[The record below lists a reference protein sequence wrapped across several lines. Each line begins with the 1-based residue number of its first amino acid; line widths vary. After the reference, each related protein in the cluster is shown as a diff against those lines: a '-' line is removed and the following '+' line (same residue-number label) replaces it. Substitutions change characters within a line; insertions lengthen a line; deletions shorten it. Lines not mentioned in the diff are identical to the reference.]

1 VLSRRGWLHL
11 FTRGTLAAMGDAAMT
26 HRMSAPEYL
35 AWERNQTEKHEYH
48 RGEVFAMAGGKPR
61 HNLLSATAVVALHT
75 ALRGKG
81 CLVLSSDQRIAA
93 GSGER
98 YVYADAVVVCGG
110 LKMEQGTDDVL
121 TNPSV
126 IIEILSPSTE
136 AYDRGQ
142 KWEAYQRLASL
153 TDYLLVSQTSARV
166 EHFQRETED
175 SWRYRVLGA
184 GDSITL
190 ANGASVSVDAIY
202 EGAFDLEA
210 G

>member
-1 VLSRRGWLHL
+1 
-11 FTRGTLAAMGDAAMT
+11 MGDAAMT
-26 HRMSAPEYL
+26 QRMSAPEYL
-35 AWERNQTEKHEYH
+35 EWERKQTEKHEYH

-61 HNLLSATAVVALHT
+61 HNLLSLAIGAELRA
-75 ALRGKG
+75 ALRGKP
-81 CLVLSSDQRIAA
+81 CHVLSADQRIAA
-93 GSGER
+93 EPGER
-98 YVYADAVVVCGG
+98 YVYADAVVVCGS
-110 LKMEQGTDDVL
+110 LQMEPGIHDVL

-126 IIEILSPSTE
+126 VVEILSPSTE

-166 EHFQRETED
+166 EHFQRETEG

-184 GDSITL
+184 GDAITL